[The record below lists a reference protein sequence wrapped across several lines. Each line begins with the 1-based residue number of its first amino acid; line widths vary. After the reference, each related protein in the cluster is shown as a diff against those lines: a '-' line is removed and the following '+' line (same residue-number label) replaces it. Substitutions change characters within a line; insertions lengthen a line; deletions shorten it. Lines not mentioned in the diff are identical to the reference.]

1 MSRDA
6 YLLTKDKTSQRAL
19 FCNDILRNVGFNVI
33 FVECIPHKN
42 SVISNKISMQHI
54 YELIAKKET
63 TREHSYVFED
73 DINVHSHIALDEIIK
88 YEILSPTFFYLG
100 ICEDRGKTTI
110 KNTHYSVYGRPVI
123 SISGNVRGL
132 HAIGISVEGAKELLD
147 FMNRSP
153 HDYMDMILE
162 DFSRQ
167 HPANV
172 LRYDLQ
178 SNIHGHRGM
187 FYQDR
192 NRFPS
197 TISTHQRMQRPKN
210 A

>member
-1 MSRDA
+1 
-6 YLLTKDKTSQRAL
+6 
-19 FCNDILRNVGFNVI
+19 
-33 FVECIPHKN
+33 
-42 SVISNKISMQHI
+42 MQHI
-54 YELIAKKET
+54 YEMIAKKET
-63 TREHSYVFED
+63 KREHSYVFED
-73 DINVHSHIALDEIIK
+73 DINVHSQIALDEIIK
-88 YEILSPTFFYLG
+88 YEILSQTFFYLG
-100 ICEDRGKTTI
+100 ICEDRGKKTI

-132 HAIGISVEGAKELLD
+132 HAIGISAEGAQELLD
-147 FMNRSP
+147 FINRSS

-197 TISTHQRMQRPKN
+197 TISTHQHTQRPKN